1 MARKNN
7 RMKTE
12 YHRGLGFDPRKYLS
26 APHYHYNPLP
36 DCTPQRG
43 DIWFASLGSHSNT
56 SVQGGTRPVIIIS
69 NDIGN
74 EHADTVNVVPMTRHM
89 KKLDLPC
96 HFKPIARFD
105 RERGIW
111 YVYDGKVWQPDEN
124 ALAVEELA
132 KILANRLY
140 TFALQIT
147 DEDTRNRYIK
157 RVQKLQMRKNRRTM
171 IEDAKSVYPV
181 PHSLCDHN
189 TNLFNCQN
197 GTLNLTTGEFRPH
210 DPADFLTMMSGVTY
224 NPDAACPRWE
234 QFIS

>member
-74 EHADTVNVVPMTRHM
+74 EHADTLNVVPMTRHL

-96 HFKPIARFD
+96 HTQLDPASITDMRQILDPSMVLAEQLTTISKYSLRSYAGHISDDEAMNRIETAVLSQLALEHNH
-105 RERGIW
+105 RERSAT
-111 YVYDGKVWQPDEN
+111 EC
-124 ALAVEELA
+124 L
-132 KILANRLY
+132 
-140 TFALQIT
+140 
-147 DEDTRNRYIK
+147 
-157 RVQKLQMRKNRRTM
+157 
-171 IEDAKSVYPV
+171 
-181 PHSLCDHN
+181 
-189 TNLFNCQN
+189 
-197 GTLNLTTGEFRPH
+197 
-210 DPADFLTMMSGVTY
+210 
-224 NPDAACPRWE
+224 
-234 QFIS
+234 